1 MDTSKTHQA
10 LSACADFPRPT
21 TVGIVLFP
29 GFSMMALASAG
40 EPLRAAN
47 LLSGNTL
54 YRTVLISAVESD
66 PVSSGGIR
74 ITTDLHDLEVSQV
87 DLLLVVASLDFEH
100 LLTPLLLSKLRQC
113 AKPCRVVGAV
123 GFGSLVLAKAGLLDG
138 YRCTGHWECLR
149 DLKIRHPEVVTT
161 GDIYCIDHDR
171 WTCSGGTA
179 AIDMMLALIR
189 SQHGASLALQVANN
203 FIHGRAR
210 QSDELQPMEMRW
222 RYGVKD
228 RRLAKAIGFM
238 EQSIEVPLRLI
249 QVASLVGLSTRQ
261 LQRLFMTEMKQT
273 PEQFYIR
280 LRLKMAMDLLEQT
293 DDAVSSIAMQ
303 CGFADPSHFTQTFQ
317 NTFGM
322 SPSGIRH
329 ARKSTGPR

>member
-1 MDTSKTHQA
+1 METSKTLQTLTA
-10 LSACADFPRPT
+10 VEDFPIPT

-29 GFSMMALASAG
+29 GFAMMALASVG

-47 LLSGNTL
+47 LLSGKAL
-54 YRTVLISAVESD
+54 YRTVLISAVEDD

-74 ITTDLHDLEVSQV
+74 ISTDLHDLADSQV
-87 DLLLVVASLDFEH
+87 DLLLVVAALDFEH
-100 LLTPLLLSKLRQC
+100 LLTPSLLSKLRQC
-113 AKPCRVVGAV
+113 VKPCGAIGAV
-123 GFGSLVLAKAGLLDG
+123 GFGSLVLAKAGLLNG

-149 DLKIRHPEVVTT
+149 DLKTRHPEVVTT
-161 GDIYCIDHDR
+161 GDIYCIDRDR

-189 SQHGASLALQVANN
+189 AQHGASLAMQVADN

-210 QSDELQPMEMRW
+210 QSDELQPMELRW

-228 RRLAKAIGFM
+228 RRLSKAIGFM
-238 EQSIEVPLRLI
+238 VQSIEVPLRLV

-261 LQRLFMTEMKQT
+261 LQRLFMTEMQQT

-293 DDAVSSIAMQ
+293 DDSVSSIAIR

-317 NTFGM
+317 NAFGS
-322 SPSGIRH
+322 SPSGIRR
-329 ARKSTGPR
+329 AGKSAT

>member
-1 MDTSKTHQA
+1 MDTAKTRQPLIA
-10 LSACADFPRPT
+10 AADFPRPT

-29 GFSMMALASAG
+29 GFALMALASVS

-47 LLSGNTL
+47 LLSGQTL
-54 YRTVLISAVESD
+54 YRPVLISAVADD

-74 ITTDLHDLEVSQV
+74 ITTNLHDLAVSQV
-87 DLLLVVASLDFEH
+87 DLLLVVAALDFEH
-100 LLTPLLLSKLRQC
+100 LLTPSLLSKLRQC
-113 AKPCRVVGAV
+113 AKPCSAIGAV

-149 DLKIRHPEVVTT
+149 DLKTRYPEVVTT
-161 GDIYCIDHDR
+161 GDIYCIDRDR

-189 SQHGASLALQVANN
+189 TQHGASLAMQVADN

-210 QSDELQPMEMRW
+210 QSDELQPMEVRW

-238 EQSIEVPLRLI
+238 VQSIEVPLRLF

-261 LQRLFMTEMKQT
+261 LQRLFTTEMQQT

-280 LRLKMAMDLLEQT
+280 LRLKMASDLLEQT
-293 DDAVSSIAMQ
+293 DEAVSSIAIR
-303 CGFADPSHFTQTFQ
+303 CGFADPSHFARTFQ
-317 NTFGM
+317 SAFGV
-322 SPSGIRH
+322 SPSGIRR
-329 ARKSTGPR
+329 AGKSAT